1 MILVGLGQPPALAHT
16 TLARA
21 SESFQAF
28 SWHSHMAV
36 CKMFP
41 FHKDLRMYYLTT
53 DGFFLCVF
61 LSHLCSGQKTFT
73 VEEAVETIGFGRFHI
88 ALFLIMGSTV
98 VSACNRHHRPEEA
111 LPSFSLLFCNNSYNH
126 HKNILRPSLIHI
138 YLLKQDSCLCQLWPK
153 STWANS
159 DNEPVSRQKQ
169 AG

>member
-53 DGFFLCVF
+53 DGVFFCVF

-111 LPSFSLLFCNNSYNH
+111 LPSFSLPFCNNSYNH
-126 HKNILRPSLIHI
+126 HKKILRPSFIHI